1 MMKMRKILTAML
13 LVIVLL
19 ATLPV
24 AAQEK
29 RVLTLDRA
37 VQINDTQIVLE
48 FSEPIAVNYH
58 GSNTNPWIAIRMGQS
73 CYADVCD
80 ECGGHLQWWGGYE
93 YVDSKRDRL
102 LFTMLPNM
110 GIDNINDIR
119 NRAGKLAH
127 HKDLNLWFCIEET
140 PYNAD
145 IAYVDNKVC
154 NITTLDGE
162 VYLTPTFSEGY
173 EKCNVALDVD
183 FNYEIDFGKV
193 MDLGGTVI
201 DRTLLVGGETIS
213 IEAPIENEDVPT
225 TVVRNN
231 PIIVALMLSGG
242 ALLAVILLGIG
253 VLVRKKKKAVQS

>member
-1 MMKMRKILTAML
+1 MMKMRKVILCL
-13 LVIVLL
+13 LVVLSL
-19 ATLPV
+19 LITLPV
-24 AAQEK
+24 SAKEE

-37 VQINDTQIVLE
+37 IQINDTQVVLE
-48 FSEPIAVNYH
+48 FSEPIAVNFH
-58 GSNTNPWIAIRMGQS
+58 NNNTSPWICIRLGHS
-73 CYADVCD
+73 CYASVCE

-93 YVDSKRDRL
+93 YVDGDRDRL

-127 HKDLNLWFCIEET
+127 HDDLNLWFCIEES

-145 IAYVDNKVC
+145 IAYVDNAIC

-162 VYLTPTFSEGY
+162 VYLTPTFPEGY

-193 MDLGGTVI
+193 MDRGGTVI
-201 DRTLLVGGETIS
+201 DRTLLVGGETIQVDAPAEE
-213 IEAPIENEDVPT
+213 EAPAA
-225 TVVRNN
+225 VVRNN
-231 PIIVALMLSGG
+231 PLVTALMLGG
-242 ALLAVILLGIG
+242 SAVVAGLLLTVGVI
-253 VLVRKKKKAVQS
+253 VRKKKKAV